1 MSIVNN
7 LEDNPTTHVNLKSGL
22 NRALDIAFTN
32 FPEKVTN
39 FVIEYDLEITPYS
52 KIFKNN
58 LYLLYFTDHLSIL
71 IHYCL
76 GDQIENV
83 QPEPKQMLWQYAP
96 DGDVAF
102 EYLMDEGAEYIMDL
116 VEKCDD
122 VEEIVQRVEKCIK

>member
-1 MSIVNN
+1 MAIGDLLIKGNVSNIFKVCKIFNERIKDNKMSIVNN

-58 LYLLYFTDHLSIL
+58 SYLLYFTDH
-71 IHYCL
+71 
-76 GDQIENV
+76 
-83 QPEPKQMLWQYAP
+83 
-96 DGDVAF
+96 
-102 EYLMDEGAEYIMDL
+102 
-116 VEKCDD
+116 
-122 VEEIVQRVEKCIK
+122 